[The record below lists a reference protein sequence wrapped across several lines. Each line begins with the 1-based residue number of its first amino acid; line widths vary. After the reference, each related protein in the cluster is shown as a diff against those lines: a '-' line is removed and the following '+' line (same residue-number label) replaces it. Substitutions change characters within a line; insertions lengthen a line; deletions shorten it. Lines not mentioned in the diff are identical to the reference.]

1 MFVEVNCKGLEC
13 PKPVIKTKEAL
24 EKTLEGVIV
33 TIVDNEIARDNVLRL
48 ADSMHL
54 KAEAREVE
62 GDYQISIDKTVCT
75 ECKEADAI
83 INAQNFSDEYVILVR
98 SNTLGHGSDE
108 LGEMLIKSFFF
119 TVANYDNAPKKIVF
133 LNGGVKLTCK
143 DSPVLESLQ
152 SLIDKKTEIISCG
165 TCLDYYNLKDN
176 LAVGRIGN
184 MYDIFD
190 TIASYRAITI

>member
-1 MFVEVNCKGLEC
+1 MFVEVDCKGLEC

-24 EKTLEGVIV
+24 EKTPEGVII

-54 KAEAREVE
+54 KSEVREVE

-83 INAQNFSDEYVILVR
+83 INAPNFSDEYVILVR

>member
-1 MFVEVNCKGLEC
+1 MFVEVDCKGLEC

-24 EKTLEGVIV
+24 EKTPEGVIV

-54 KAEAREVE
+54 KAEVREVE
-62 GDYQISIDKTVCT
+62 GDYQISIDKTACT